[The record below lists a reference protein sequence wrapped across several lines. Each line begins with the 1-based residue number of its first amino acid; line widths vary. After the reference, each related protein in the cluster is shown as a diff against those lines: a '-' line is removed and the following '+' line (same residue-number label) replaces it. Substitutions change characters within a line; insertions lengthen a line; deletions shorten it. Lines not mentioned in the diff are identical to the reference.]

1 MNRQYDLP
9 AKPGAPSRYSH
20 EKMRLWF
27 RAGMTTADIAKEAG
41 VSQSTARRW
50 YAKYQEENKKK

>member
-1 MNRQYDLP
+1 MNRQNDISS
-9 AKPGAPSRYSH
+9 KPGAPSRYSH
-20 EKMRLWF
+20 EKLRLWF

-50 YAKYQEENKKK
+50 YAKYQEEIKQK

>member
-1 MNRQYDLP
+1 
-9 AKPGAPSRYSH
+9 
-20 EKMRLWF
+20 MRLWF